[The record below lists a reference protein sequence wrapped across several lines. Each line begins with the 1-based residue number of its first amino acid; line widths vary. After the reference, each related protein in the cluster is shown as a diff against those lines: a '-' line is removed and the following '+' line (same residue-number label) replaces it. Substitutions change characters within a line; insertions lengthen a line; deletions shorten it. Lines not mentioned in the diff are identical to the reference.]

1 MFLMLNFRFKSLCF
15 ISSYINYDGVTIVQ
29 EYDKKCFYTILIK
42 CHNHLHHVLEFE
54 VGYANPTVEKNCGLD
69 IFEQTNN
76 TDELVKE
83 RACK

>member
-1 MFLMLNFRFKSLCF
+1 
-15 ISSYINYDGVTIVQ
+15 
-29 EYDKKCFYTILIK
+29 
-42 CHNHLHHVLEFE
+42 VLEFE